1 MAKRATYGFGIIGC
15 GMIAEF
21 HARAIQAIRGAKLV
35 ACHDVD
41 RARAEKL
48 AATFGCD
55 PFDDLDAFLAHAHL
69 DIVTIGTP
77 SGAHLDP
84 AIRAIRARKHAIVE
98 KPLEIT
104 LGRCDRMIREA
115 DRRKVA
121 LAGIF
126 PSRFGEGVG
135 TVKRAIASGRFGRLT
150 LGDAT
155 VKWYRTQQYYDSGG
169 WRGTWDLDGGGAL
182 MNQSIHTVDLVQW
195 LMGPIAEVNAVM
207 DCLIHKRIE
216 VEDAAVAA
224 IRYRSGA
231 IGFFEGTTAAYP
243 GLPKEIHVSGEKG
256 TAMLRDDAITF
267 WKFERETRNDD
278 RIRQAFAPGKGP
290 GAGAADPKAISFVGH
305 QRQFEE
311 FLGALR
317 RGEKPLVDGRE
328 ARKAVEII
336 IGIYLSAIAGRPA
349 TFPVRFSGSPG
360 ELISRRRRKS
370 PRTK

>member
-1 MAKRATYGFGIIGC
+1 MAKKGSYGFGIVGC

-21 HARAIQAIRGAKLV
+21 HARAIQEIRGAKLV

-41 RARAEKL
+41 RGRAEKL
-48 AATFGCD
+48 ASSFGCD
-55 PFDDLDAFLAHAHL
+55 PFDDLDAFVAHKHL

-84 AIRAIRARKHAIVE
+84 AIRAMRAGKHAIVE

-104 LGRCDRMIREA
+104 LSRCDRMIREA

-135 TVKRAIASGRFGRLT
+135 TVKAAIEEGRFGRLT

-155 VKWYRTQQYYDSGG
+155 VKWYRTQAYYDSGG

-195 LMGPIAEVNAVM
+195 LMGPIAEVSAVM
-207 DCLIHKRIE
+207 GCLIHSRIE

-231 IGFFEGTTAAYP
+231 LGFFEGTTAAYP
-243 GLPKEIHVSGEKG
+243 GLPKEIHISGEKG

-267 WKFERETRNDD
+267 WKFAGETRKDD
-278 RIRQAFAPGKGP
+278 GIRQKFAPGGGP
-290 GAGAADPKAISFVGH
+290 GAGAADPRAISFAGH
-305 QRQFEE
+305 QRQFED
-311 FLGALR
+311 FLRSLR
-317 RGEKPLVDGRE
+317 QGKGPLVDGRE

-336 IGIYLSAIAGRPA
+336 IGIYISAIAGRPVS
-349 TFPVRFSGSPG
+349 FPVKFAGSPG
-360 ELISRRRRKS
+360 DLQLRKKK
-370 PRTK
+370 R